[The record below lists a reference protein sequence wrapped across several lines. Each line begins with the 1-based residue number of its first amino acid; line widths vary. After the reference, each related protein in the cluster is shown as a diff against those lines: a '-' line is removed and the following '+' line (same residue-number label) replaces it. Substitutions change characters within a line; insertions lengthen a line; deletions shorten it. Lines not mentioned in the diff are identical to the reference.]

1 MIIIIFFLFQPTYA
15 TIPGDGRM
23 QLNFINTLPCKVNVE
38 YEVTEKNG
46 NFELQGNMYEF
57 VQDLEAEQDIIVRAF
72 LDKPDCAGY
81 TQFVNID
88 TGIVSL
94 GIGDG
99 TQGYSILITEREN
112 NLTITRLD
120 KEEQLEK
127 SNTGDPYVA

>member
-1 MIIIIFFLFQPTYA
+1 
-15 TIPGDGRM
+15 M
-23 QLNFINTLPCKVNVE
+23 QLNFINTLRCNVSVV
-38 YEVTEKNG
+38 YGVSEKNG

-57 VQDLEAEQDIIVRAF
+57 VQDLEAEKDIIVRAF

-94 GIGDG
+94 GTGDG

>member
-1 MIIIIFFLFQPTYA
+1 MIIIIIFLFQPTYA

-72 LDKPDCAGY
+72 LDNTDCAGY
-81 TQFVNID
+81 TEFANTD
-88 TGIVSL
+88 TGTVSL
-94 GIGDG
+94 GTGNG
-99 TQGYSILITEREN
+99 TQGYSILITGRN
-112 NLTITRLD
+112 DNLAITRLN
-120 KEEQLEK
+120 EAEQLEK